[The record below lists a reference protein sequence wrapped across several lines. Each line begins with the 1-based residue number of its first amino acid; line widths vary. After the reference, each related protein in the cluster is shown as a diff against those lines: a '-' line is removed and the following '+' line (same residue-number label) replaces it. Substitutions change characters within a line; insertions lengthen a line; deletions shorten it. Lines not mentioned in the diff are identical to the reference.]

1 MKSRETLPFTS
12 RQSRT
17 ELILALLWLP
27 VHLLLLPNLL
37 VRFFPQLDA
46 AALNVACYAIG
57 AVYMLLT
64 QFRFLRRDFEPL
76 CDRFFAVFLQVLGCY
91 GAMLLFNMALSG
103 LLLGFLEELDN
114 PNNAAV
120 VSMARVSSGP
130 VSAMAVFF
138 APILEEV
145 MFRGAIFGALR
156 HRGDRL
162 HRACLCN
169 FNVGFVL
176 HVGPPFQKSRP
187 YYSMDAHRQKYTIL
201 TRKISLFAR
210 SGAKCLNRAE
220 NVGFITMLRGS
231 LRNFVG
237 FSIDIFPQNRYS

>member
-17 ELILALLWLP
+17 ELVLALLWLP

-64 QFRFLRRDFEPL
+64 QFRFLRSDFDPL

-145 MFRGAIFGALR
+145 MFRGALFGALR
-156 HRGDRL
+156 HRNRL
-162 HRACLCN
+162 LAYIAGMTLFPLYHVWGYALSDPTAWIYFVQYIPVSYLLCRCYERCDSIW
-169 FNVGFVL
+169 GSIAL
-176 HVGPPFQKSRP
+176 HMLIN
-187 YYSMDAHRQKYTIL
+187 YLALHAL
-201 TRKISLFAR
+201 
-210 SGAKCLNRAE
+210 
-220 NVGFITMLRGS
+220 TMLEK
-231 LRNFVG
+231 LV
-237 FSIDIFPQNRYS
+237 